1 MKKYNYFIDDIQV
14 PRKDF
19 FTKLKSQCRRVVDTQ
34 VIAGWCGVDVV
45 EFDEKKY
52 KRCLKDINDNVE
64 IFFIDGKTGRSFKRK
79 EA

>member
-1 MKKYNYFIDDIQV
+1 MKKYNYFVDGTLV
-14 PRKDF
+14 PKKDF
-19 FTKLKSQCRRVVDTQ
+19 FDKLKSQCRRIVDTQ

-52 KRCLKDINDNVE
+52 KRCLRSINEGVDIM
-64 IFFIDGKTGRSFKRK
+64 FFDGKYKVFRRK